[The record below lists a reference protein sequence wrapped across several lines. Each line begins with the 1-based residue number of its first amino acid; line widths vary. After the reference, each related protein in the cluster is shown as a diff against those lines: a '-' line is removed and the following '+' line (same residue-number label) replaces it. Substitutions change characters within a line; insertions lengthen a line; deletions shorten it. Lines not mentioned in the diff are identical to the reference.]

1 MRLPAANQERRRE
14 REYLPFVSRHQ
25 PTQRVARRWPG
36 LASCGT
42 AGVERAVLGVQWLG
56 HEGEGERR
64 VVAHASEQLQKV
76 HATRGR

>member
-42 AGVERAVLGVQWLG
+42 ASCGTAGVERAVLGV
-56 HEGEGERR
+56 
-64 VVAHASEQLQKV
+64 
-76 HATRGR
+76 

>member
-1 MRLPAANQERRRE
+1 
-14 REYLPFVSRHQ
+14 
-25 PTQRVARRWPG
+25 
-36 LASCGT
+36 
-42 AGVERAVLGVQWLG
+42 LGVQWPG